1 MTVSERERH
10 LISTCLYII
19 VLLLSLGLIVY
30 ISIDTF
36 EGVNFLENSSYMT
49 FQFWVCVVFII
60 DFFVELWM
68 APNKGRYFRRRWLF
82 LLLSIPY
89 LNILQLFH
97 VQFTSQ
103 ELYFVRFIPLAR
115 GALAL
120 AIVIG
125 YMTSNRLSSLF
136 KSYLVIVIMIIY
148 FSSLIFLNCEHPVN
162 DMVPNYGAALWWACM
177 DATTIGSDIYPV
189 TVIGKILG
197 VVLAA
202 LGMLMFPLFT
212 VYITNWVQRYNKTH
226 NPAIFNSEFAD
237 NNSDKDS

>member
-1 MTVSERERH
+1 
-10 LISTCLYII
+10 
-19 VLLLSLGLIVY
+19 
-30 ISIDTF
+30 
-36 EGVNFLENSSYMT
+36 
-49 FQFWVCVVFII
+49 
-60 DFFVELWM
+60 
-68 APNKGRYFRRRWLF
+68 
-82 LLLSIPY
+82 
-89 LNILQLFH
+89 
-97 VQFTSQ
+97 
-103 ELYFVRFIPLAR
+103 
-115 GALAL
+115 
-120 AIVIG
+120 
-125 YMTSNRLSSLF
+125 
-136 KSYLVIVIMIIY
+136 MIIY

>member
-36 EGVNFLENSSYMT
+36 EGVNFLENSSYMR

-60 DFFVELWM
+60 D
-68 APNKGRYFRRRWLF
+68 FRRRWLF